1 MRPNDSTAFVQA
13 GRPFAGDTIVR
24 LYSMSKPLV
33 SAAAMVLYERGDFQ
47 FDEHVS
53 KRLPAFADHR
63 SRLIRTYSLS
73 NVTPLKSRPLAPTVT
88 VLLTVPYSSI
98 SDPVAVVSYDPPTY
112 ETPFTS

>member
-53 KRLPAFADHR
+53 KRLPSFADQR
-63 SRLIRTYSLS
+63 VYVSGGGEDGAEMVCRVLS
-73 NVTPLKSRPLAPTVT
+73 DKYQNRAIVTRAHVIGDRA
-88 VLLTVPYSSI
+88 SSARG
-98 SDPVAVVSYDPPTY
+98 DL
-112 ETPFTS
+112 

>member
-47 FDEHVS
+47 FADQRVYVSGGGEDGAEMVCRVLSDKYQNRAIVTRAHVIGD
-53 KRLPAFADHR
+53 RA
-63 SRLIRTYSLS
+63 
-73 NVTPLKSRPLAPTVT
+73 
-88 VLLTVPYSSI
+88 SSARG
-98 SDPVAVVSYDPPTY
+98 DL
-112 ETPFTS
+112 